1 MEIVSNI
8 KLSENGFKSI
18 ALLFASKALQ
28 TVMEFKFNDIY
39 LENPYEFMTLV
50 DSLVNHNTLSH
61 IEFCRDEI
69 NEETAAAVI

>member
-1 MEIVSNI
+1 
-8 KLSENGFKSI
+8 
-18 ALLFASKALQ
+18 
-28 TVMEFKFNDIY
+28 MEFKFNDIY